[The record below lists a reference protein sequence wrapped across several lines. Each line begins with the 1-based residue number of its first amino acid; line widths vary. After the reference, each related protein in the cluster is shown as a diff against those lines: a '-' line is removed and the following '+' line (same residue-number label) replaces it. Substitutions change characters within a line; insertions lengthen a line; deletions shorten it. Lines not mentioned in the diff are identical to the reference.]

1 VMQTYLVN
9 NNTGYIVTYKAILGD
24 YNTYLAQAQPIM
36 NSFKLTS

>member
-1 VMQTYLVN
+1 MQTYLVN
-9 NNTGYIVTYKAILGD
+9 NNAGYIVTYKAIPSD